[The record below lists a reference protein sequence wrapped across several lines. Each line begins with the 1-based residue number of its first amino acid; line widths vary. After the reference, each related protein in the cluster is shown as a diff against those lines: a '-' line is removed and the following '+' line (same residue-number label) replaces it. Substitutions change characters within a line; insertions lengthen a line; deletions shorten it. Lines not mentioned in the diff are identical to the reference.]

1 MILLM
6 FLLGIALI
14 FSISRY
20 NESNKLFWTLFTAFV
35 LGFTGAKVYNDLTSE
50 NKQSKVELKQ
60 VQPTQGLNATS
71 GSLMYLITDDSLTTL
86 GKDTSNPVS
95 QAIVPAF
102 IERNV
107 TLSKV
112 FGVTRGLYL
121 HVLPNPPNVISPFDT
136 S

>member
-14 FSISRY
+14 FGISRY
-20 NESNKLFWTLFTAFV
+20 NESNKLFWVLTTAFV
-35 LGFTGAKVYNDLTSE
+35 LGFTGSTIYSSMTSK
-50 NKQSKVELKQ
+50 KQSKVELKQ
-60 VQPTQGLNATS
+60 AQPTQGLAVTP
-71 GSLMYLITDDSLTTL
+71 GSLMYLVASDSLTTPV
-86 GKDTSNPVS
+86 KETSSPVS
-95 QAIVPAF
+95 QAFVPAT
-102 IERNV
+102 IERNI

-121 HVLPNPPNVISPFDT
+121 HVLPNPPNSTIMYDT